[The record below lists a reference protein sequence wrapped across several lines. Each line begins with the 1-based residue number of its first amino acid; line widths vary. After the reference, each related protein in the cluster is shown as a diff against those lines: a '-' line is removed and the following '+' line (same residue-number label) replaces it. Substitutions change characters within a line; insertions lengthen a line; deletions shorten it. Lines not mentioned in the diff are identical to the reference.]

1 MKESTKGVLLSGLVY
16 PGLGQ
21 FVLEAKF
28 SGVLFAIL
36 TTAGLLV
43 IFYRLTVRIYH
54 ALDPILSLLANN
66 TLNWNR
72 FIAILSHSSYDSWQI
87 EGISL
92 VLFLDCWVLASLHA
106 FFVGQKIDRETG

>member
-21 FVLEAKF
+21 LVLGAKF

-43 IFYRLTVRIYH
+43 FIYRLTVRIYH
-54 ALDPILSLLANN
+54 ALEHSVPVKDNN
-66 TLNWNR
+66 TLNWNQ
-72 FIAILSHSSYDSWQI
+72 FIDILSHSSYNGWHI
-87 EGISL
+87 EVIGL
-92 VLFLDCWVLASLHA
+92 VLVLSCWTFSCLHA
-106 FFVGQKIDRETG
+106 YLVGQKMDRIAG

>member
-21 FVLEAKF
+21 LVLGAKF

-43 IFYRLTVRIYH
+43 IIYRLTVRIYH

-66 TLNWNR
+66 TFNWNQ

-87 EGISL
+87 EGVSL
-92 VLFLDCWVLASLHA
+92 VLFLACWALSSLHA
-106 FFVGQKIDRETG
+106 FFVGQKIDRKAG

>member
-21 FVLEAKF
+21 LVLGAKF
-28 SGVLFAIL
+28 SGAIFAIL

-43 IFYRLTVRIYH
+43 IIYRLTVRIYH

-66 TLNWNR
+66 TLNWKQ

-92 VLFLDCWVLASLHA
+92 VLFLACWAVAGVHA
-106 FFVGQKIDRETG
+106 YFAGQKIDRLP

>member
-54 ALDPILSLLANN
+54 ALDPILSRPRSN
-66 TLNWNR
+66 
-72 FIAILSHSSYDSWQI
+72 FISA
-87 EGISL
+87 
-92 VLFLDCWVLASLHA
+92 
-106 FFVGQKIDRETG
+106 GQ